1 MVTTER
7 KRKSARLD
15 LRLPDDAKELLQ
27 KAASLAG
34 LDLSAFTLSAAIEKA
49 DEILARHNSRLLS
62 DRDRDRFLE
71 ILENEEPNQTLL
83 DAVKQYKALQ
93 DD

>member
-1 MVTTER
+1 MVTAER
-7 KRKSARLD
+7 KRKNARLD
-15 LRLPDDAKELLQ
+15 LRLPDDTKELLQ

-71 ILENEEPNQTLL
+71 ILDNEEPNQKLV
-83 DAVKQYKALQ
+83 DAVKRYKTNQ